1 MATTGAVVIRPGGP
15 GRHPGAQT
23 RGVGHQLPDGDGL
36 LAVGREGRP
45 IGGRGLVQMDLAAL
59 HQLHDRG
66 GGGHDLGQGG
76 EIEDGVRLHGL
87 DPGRQ
92 GALAESLAV
101 HGLAV
106 VAHQDDGPG
115 DVTGG
120 DLLAGHLIDLG
131 EAPGV

>member
-1 MATTGAVVIRPGGP
+1 M
-15 GRHPGAQT
+15 
-23 RGVGHQLPDGDGL
+23 QLPDGDGP

-45 IGGRGLVQMDLAAL
+45 IFGRGSVQMDLAAL

-87 DPGRQ
+87 APGRQ
-92 GALAESLAV
+92 GPMAEGLAV
-101 HGLAV
+101 HGLAL

-115 DVTGG
+115 DVPGG
-120 DLLAGHLIDLG
+120 DLLPGHLIDFR